1 MMTEGIDISVKE
13 QLSIVVA
20 EYSEISATLRHGYQL
35 RIALLTALATGTVAL
50 LGIGFNQKS
59 SVYVTISAA
68 LPVFMPLVEFITKI
82 YLAPFVYRALKI
94 EKEWFDNGIGVYS
107 TYFCFRPKKW
117 IEIQKSLQISDAELS
132 MKSFKKL
139 YLQRHFWIKLLAY
152 CIVAGAIEVIALT
165 CLP

>member
-1 MMTEGIDISVKE
+1 MMIKDTNISVKE

-20 EYSEISATLRHGYQL
+20 EYGEISATLRHGYQL
-35 RIALLTALATGTVAL
+35 RIALLTALATGTIAL

-59 SVYVTISAA
+59 SVYVTISSI
-68 LPVFMPLVEFITKI
+68 LPAFMPLVEFITKI

-117 IEIQKSLQISDAELS
+117 SEIQKSLLIPDAELS
-132 MKSFKKL
+132 IKSFKQF
-139 YLQRHFWIKLLAY
+139 YLQRHFWIKLLTY
-152 CIVAGAIEVIALT
+152 WIMAGAIAVIGLT